1 MKKSM
6 LLLIGLLTIIAGFW
20 ILRDNYSVALEYLE
34 FDEQQDEVINTYVGN
49 PHLVHQTGTEAE
61 NFIPDLNID
70 FDSLLEVNPDIIG
83 WLYIPGTGTNYPIL
97 LGDDDSEYLHTNY
110 RHEYQYLGSIFAHY
124 RTSPKL
130 DDPYTVLFGHNMRSG
145 RMFGNL
151 SDYQSKSFWDAN
163 PFVYIYTPDR
173 SLQCTIYASGYVDAT
188 DTEIFSYGYEYQT
201 EGFRKLINTTASHS
215 SYDCAIAPT
224 DSDQIFCL
232 STCMDGGQKDKR
244 YVVHCVVTY
253 IEER

>member
-1 MKKSM
+1 MKKII
-6 LLLIGLLTIIAGFW
+6 LLLIGCLMIIGGFW

-34 FDEQQDEVINTYVGN
+34 FDEQQDEVVNTYVGN
-49 PHLVHQTGTEAE
+49 PHLVRQTEIE
-61 NFIPDLNID
+61 VDNHIPDLNID
-70 FDSLLEVNPDIIG
+70 FDALIEVNPDIIG

-124 RTSPKL
+124 RTSPQL

-151 SDYQSKSFWDAN
+151 SDYQSKSFRDAN

-173 SLQCTIYASGYVDAT
+173 SIQCTIYASGYADAT

-201 EGFRKLINTTASHS
+201 ERFRKLIDITVSNS

-244 YVVHCVVTY
+244 YVVHCVATY
-253 IEER
+253 IEEK

>member
-34 FDEQQDEVINTYVGN
+34 FDEQQDEVINTYIGN

-151 SDYQSKSFWDAN
+151 SDYQSKSFRDAN

-201 EGFRKLINTTASHS
+201 EGFRKLIDTTVSNS
-215 SYDCAIAPT
+215 SYDCALAPT
-224 DSDQIFCL
+224 DSDQIICL
-232 STCMDGGQKDKR
+232 STCMDGGQKNKR